1 MSDLNGGIQL
11 ADKLEKMIPQYN
23 MDNISSL
30 TVVKNAYNENVMT
43 PSQVVATIRNN
54 LSHGVREHYED
65 GFSILVNYLEGA
77 VRYHLFEFF
86 TEDKEVADSASHF
99 TGFRPADRLSD
110 CL

>member
-30 TVVKNAYNENVMT
+30 TVVKNAYNENVIT

-86 TEDKEVADSASHF
+86 TEDK
-99 TGFRPADRLSD
+99 D
-110 CL
+110 CLLYTSDAADE